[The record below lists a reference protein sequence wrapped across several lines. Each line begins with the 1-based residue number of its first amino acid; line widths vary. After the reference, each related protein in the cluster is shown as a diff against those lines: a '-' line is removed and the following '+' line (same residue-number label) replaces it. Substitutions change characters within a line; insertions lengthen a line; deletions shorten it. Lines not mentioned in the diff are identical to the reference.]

1 MMESRGRKIRVSLTE
16 DHPVDEAVRG
26 SLQSYITGLTVPE
39 KVGLAAK
46 GNKEVR
52 LILSRDP
59 SSMVGRAVV
68 NSPRVSESDVVTYA
82 GSSLTSEE
90 VLRGIADNRE
100 WAKNVR
106 VKVLLVSNPRTP
118 PAVAMRFL
126 GHLPMS
132 DLGILTRNRNIP
144 TLVRREA
151 KKRLVQ
157 HRK

>member
-1 MMESRGRKIRVSLTE
+1 MMESRVRRIRVSLTE
-16 DHPVDEAVRG
+16 DHPVGEEIRG
-26 SLQSYITGLTVPE
+26 SLQTYIAGLTVPQ
-39 KVGLAAK
+39 KVELTAK

-59 SSMVGRAVV
+59 SSLVARAVV
-68 NSPRVSESDVVTYA
+68 NSPRISESDVIAYA
-82 GSSLTSEE
+82 GSSMTSEDI
-90 VLRGIADNRE
+90 LRGIADNRE
-100 WAKNVR
+100 WAKNIR

-126 GHLPMS
+126 GHLPLS
-132 DLGILTRNRNIP
+132 DLGILSRNRNIP
-144 TLVRREA
+144 VIVRREA